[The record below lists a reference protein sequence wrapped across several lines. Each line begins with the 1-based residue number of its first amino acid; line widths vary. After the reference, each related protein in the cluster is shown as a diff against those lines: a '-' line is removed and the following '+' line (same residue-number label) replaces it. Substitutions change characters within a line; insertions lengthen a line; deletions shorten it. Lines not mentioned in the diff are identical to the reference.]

1 MKKVIEMN
9 RDNYKDISGEPI
21 ADAPVGA
28 VTEPEAISALQ
39 RAADK
44 IIALNKRSGAHAFDL
59 GCTFAEAKPLVPEK
73 AFGKWLATFSDYTVR
88 SAWNYI
94 SIHERLQN
102 YREQLLAHAVMPTVM
117 FELAKGEPEQI
128 EAVITR
134 MADGER
140 IRVKDA
146 REMLGRKPKVKSD
159 LATFDTAGVA
169 GLRKVAAAKTD
180 TDVARFQKMLEIVLN
195 EVELALEPLAKKKP
209 VVKKPLQDKV
219 VLPCRHAHDLLNSIG
234 APLQPDA
241 TTYMNWRAAKLPE
254 GTVWRNV
261 QDLLHRMGGADDWAK
276 GRAFVPWLQ
285 NEVVPLLRFVVHG
298 EAVAE
303 IAADL
308 IAVSDVDETDTS
320 EIEGLIPLDQMP
332 SPVEEASE
340 GVESTSWYDRRNRM
354 NSDRQT
360 AERHAA

>member
-1 MKKVIEMN
+1 MKKVIDMN
-9 RDNYKDISGEPI
+9 QDNHKDARGKPVSNAPI
-21 ADAPVGA
+21 GA
-28 VTEPEAISALQ
+28 VTEPEAKSALQ

-44 IIALNKRSGAHAFDL
+44 IIALNKRSGAHAYDL

-94 SIHERLQN
+94 SIHERLSA

-117 FELAKGEPEQI
+117 FELAKGEPAQV
-128 EAVITR
+128 EAVIAR
-134 MADGER
+134 LADGER
-140 IRVKDA
+140 IRVKDV
-146 REMLGRKPKVKSD
+146 REMLGRKPKSKGD
-159 LATFDTAGVA
+159 ATFDTAGVA

-180 TDVARFQKMLEIVLN
+180 ADVAQLQKMLEIVLTQ
-195 EVELALEPLAKKKP
+195 VELALEPLANKKP

-219 VLPCRHAHDLLNSIG
+219 VLPCRHAHDVLNSIG

-241 TTYMNWRAAKLPE
+241 TSYMNWRAAKLPE
-254 GTVWRNV
+254 GTVWRKV
-261 QDLLHRMGGADDWAK
+261 QDLLYQMGGADDWAK

-298 EAVAE
+298 EAVVE
-303 IAADL
+303 IEAHL
-308 IAVSDVDETDTS
+308 IAEPDVDETDTS
-320 EIEGLIPLDQMP
+320 DIEGLIPVGQLPP
-332 SPVEEASE
+332 SVEEASE
-340 GVESTSWYDRRNRM
+340 GVKSTSWYDHRNRM
-354 NSDRQT
+354 NSDQQT